1 MVGYL
6 SMMIRQ
12 EAHHFYFKNE
22 RSSPPSE
29 MPLKI
34 QPLRCFHILQQAR
47 IAISVKQ
54 GPLKLFLAASKD
66 SYVDPGC
73 HGLCR

>member
-6 SMMIRQ
+6 SMMIKR
-12 EAHHFYFKNE
+12 EAHHFSQQGYFKNE

-47 IAISVKQ
+47 IIISVKQ
-54 GPLKLFLAASKD
+54 GPLKLFLAAIKD
-66 SYVDPGC
+66 S
-73 HGLCR
+73 